1 MGEGPG
7 GHEEL
12 VTCGPEDSRVTEAV
26 ASSKGLHHAVNL
38 LGLTW
43 QPEAP
48 QELPRGT
55 GPWSVRQ
62 VELWGGGPDRE
73 WELATTG
80 PKHGVGEFRCEGA
93 KSMEECGV
101 LQNSG
106 MEQQALAVGP

>member
-1 MGEGPG
+1 MVSEAG
-7 GHEEL
+7 GAL
-12 VTCGPEDSRVTEAV
+12 
-26 ASSKGLHHAVNL
+26 
-38 LGLTW
+38 
-43 QPEAP
+43 
-48 QELPRGT
+48 
-55 GPWSVRQ
+55 
-62 VELWGGGPDRE
+62 GGGPDRE